1 PPVGV
6 RSGAQ
11 QPRRGQVVP
20 DVSAAVRLGGGLF
33 PLILSARTSVTASNP
48 GPGVLAGKPSFTDT
62 VITADLG
69 IRRQLAAW
77 MHARDEERREQI
89 WLREAGPPTPCC
101 GRMSADDVR

>member
-1 PPVGV
+1 
-6 RSGAQ
+6 
-11 QPRRGQVVP
+11 
-20 DVSAAVRLGGGLF
+20 
-33 PLILSARTSVTASNP
+33 
-48 GPGVLAGKPSFTDT
+48 

-89 WLREAGPPTPCC
+89 WLRDAGPPTPCC